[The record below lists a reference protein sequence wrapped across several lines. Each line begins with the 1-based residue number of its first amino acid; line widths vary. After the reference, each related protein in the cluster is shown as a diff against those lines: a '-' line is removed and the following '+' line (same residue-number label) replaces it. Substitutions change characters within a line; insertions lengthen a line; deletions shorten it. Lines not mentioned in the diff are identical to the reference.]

1 MRYAIHLAAA
11 ICAIL
16 AGSQQAE
23 ADRRVALVIGNSAY
37 QHTEVLPNPRNDI
50 EAIAKLLGTSKFDE
64 VLIETDLD
72 YHGMR
77 EAIHRF
83 EPSARS
89 ADVALVYY
97 AGHGFEVAGENYLMP
112 VDARLAQDS
121 DLANEAITLASMLSA
136 ANGARRLKLVILDA
150 CRNNPLSERM
160 ALRAG
165 RSRSVPRGL
174 ARIELKGDGLASVET
189 KGEVLV
195 AYSAK
200 AGTVAHDG
208 QRRHSPYAEALL
220 KHMATPG
227 LDVIRMFGRV
237 KDAVLTAT
245 KDAQEPWIYGSP
257 GGDSIALVPATA
269 KPAAS
274 KPAPSKGPVGS
285 NCFTFQG
292 RHFCE

>member
-1 MRYAIHLAAA
+1 LFGLLMLRGECIVRFAVHLVAA

-37 QHTEVLPNPRNDI
+37 KHTEVLPNPRNDA
-50 EAIAKLLGTSKFDE
+50 EAIAKLLDASKFDE

-77 EAIHRF
+77 GAIHRF

-89 ADVALVYY
+89 ADVALIYY

-112 VDARLAQDS
+112 VDAGLAQDS

-150 CRNNPLSERM
+150 CRNNPLIERM

-165 RSRSVPRGL
+165 RSRSVP
-174 ARIELKGDGLASVET
+174 
-189 KGEVLV
+189 VLV

-200 AGTVAHDG
+200 AGTVAYDG
-208 QRRHSPYAEALL
+208 HGRHSPYAEALL

-269 KPAAS
+269 KPPAS
-274 KPAPSKGPVGS
+274 K
-285 NCFTFQG
+285 
-292 RHFCE
+292 